1 MTIKILGGLAAGRS
15 LFVPK
20 GNQTRP
26 TSVMLRR
33 RIFDSHQDL
42 SGFHFVDLC
51 AGTGAMGLEAWSRGA
66 QGVSFRESH
75 AVSRRNLER
84 NITEFKK
91 NYPVEEQARKL
102 ILERGSAA
110 SWEPATDA
118 IGDTIVFFDPPYED
132 HKLYKDVLKNLFSYS
147 SLHSFWVESDRQK
160 GLKLEQL
167 EEFGF
172 KARKVYEQGTSFIA
186 VFSPDS

>member
-33 RIFDSHQDL
+33 KLFDSHQNL
-42 SGFHFVDLC
+42 SDIHFVDLC

-66 QGVSFRESH
+66 ESVRFRESH
-75 AVSRRNLER
+75 NLSRKNLER
-84 NITEFKK
+84 NIQEIKK
-91 NYPVEEQARKL
+91 HFPEETQKRPL
-102 ILERGSAA
+102 IFERGSATQWQA
-110 SWEPATDA
+110 PSDA
-118 IGDTIVFFDPPYED
+118 MGETIVFFDPPYED
-132 HKLYKDVLKNLFSYS
+132 HKLYKDVLKNLFSNS
-147 SLHSFWVESDRQK
+147 SLNSIWVESDRQK
-160 GLKLEQL
+160 GLTLAQV
-167 EEFGF
+167 EEYGI